1 MAHRSLRR
9 QRILKKEYSSVTGVA
24 LVLREQR
31 GGNLLTDHVM
41 SGVQE
46 ACDAGMIP
54 FFEGSRLTG

>member
-1 MAHRSLRR
+1 MWVRETNANEPLMTHRNSMDD
-9 QRILKKEYSSVTGVA
+9 IKTGVA

-46 ACDAGMIP
+46 A
-54 FFEGSRLTG
+54 

>member
-1 MAHRSLRR
+1 MDD
-9 QRILKKEYSSVTGVA
+9 IKTGVA

-46 ACDAGMIP
+46 A
-54 FFEGSRLTG
+54 